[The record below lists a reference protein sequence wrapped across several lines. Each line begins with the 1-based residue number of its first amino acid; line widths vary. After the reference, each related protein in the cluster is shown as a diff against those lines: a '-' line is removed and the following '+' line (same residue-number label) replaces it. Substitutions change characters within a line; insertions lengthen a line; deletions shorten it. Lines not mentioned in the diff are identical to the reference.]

1 MIEPWIVFVISVA
14 LNFLFRAA
22 TPYFGAFRRGF
33 DAVVFCAVTTGFIGG
48 IKDGLLFGALIAAAY
63 YIWRSSQWSHALYVV
78 PLAALTG
85 AVAGMLNAQPYFQV
99 ATALFAF
106 YHIVSAL
113 IVTTVYKS
121 MSFRYLVFIAANF
134 AATFVL
140 VAAATPLV

>member
-14 LNFLFRAA
+14 LNFLFRTV

-33 DAVVFCAVTTGFIGG
+33 DAVVFCSVTTGFIGG
-48 IKDGLLFGALIAAAY
+48 IKDGLLFGALIAITY

-85 AVAGMLNAQPYFQV
+85 AVAGILQAHPYFQV
-99 ATALFAF
+99 AAALFAF
-106 YHIVSAL
+106 YHIGSAL
-113 IVTTVYKS
+113 IVTTVYRS

-134 AATFVL
+134 ATTFL
-140 VAAATPLV
+140 LASAVAPLL